1 MFGSCLFL
9 SGHLKVIAISPC
21 QFRLVI
27 RFFLVSPLFWS
38 SKLIHLVDCRKV
50 EEEGII
56 QHPQLH
62 PDTLLSTTSLRE
74 SSIVGKCVRGCL
86 SIVELMGTGCL
97 AFMELILGVMY
108 MYFACV
114 RGNNKRSSDRTRHST
129 EVIK

>member
-74 SSIVGKCVRGCL
+74 SSIVGKCVC
-86 SIVELMGTGCL
+86 VCE
-97 AFMELILGVMY
+97 GVSLHCGAHGDGVSRFY
-108 MYFACV
+108 GAHFGSHVYVFCV
-114 RGNNKRSSDRTRHST
+114 RAW
-129 EVIK
+129 